1 MAEAKILKKT
11 RRQVVVKAVGTG
23 AHYANLTS
31 FLHESS
37 NTTNHIVVDQ
47 FFSEANAVCTI
58 NDIIFSVD
66 GNANIIREANGF
78 SNVVLTVT
86 AGQSNFSF
94 SQYHGF
100 TVNEDANANIRIDF
114 GSNSGTIILCL
125 TKGEGFNDPNLQILA
140 DYQRP

>member
-1 MAEAKILKKT
+1 MAEATILKKT

-23 AHYANLTS
+23 AYYANLTS
-31 FLHESS
+31 FLHEST
-37 NTTNHIVVDQ
+37 NTTSHIVVDQ

-66 GNANIIREANGF
+66 GNADIVREGNGIN
-78 SNVVLTVT
+78 NVVLTVT